1 MVEFLHE
8 VQPLL
13 FIVHTLS
20 EWHKNCGSS
29 ILFLAVFDSEFLD

>member
-1 MVEFLHE
+1 MVEFFHA

-13 FIVHTLS
+13 CIMHTLS
-20 EWHKNCGSS
+20 QWYKIVSS